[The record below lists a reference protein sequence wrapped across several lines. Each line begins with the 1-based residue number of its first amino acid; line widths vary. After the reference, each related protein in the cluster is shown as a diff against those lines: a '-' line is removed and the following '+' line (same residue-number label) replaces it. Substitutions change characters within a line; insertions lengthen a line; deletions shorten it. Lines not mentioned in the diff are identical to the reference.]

1 MFFPAMQEVS
11 HALALHRGVM
21 ARPKGPTMLDTRED
35 PFTQAGLKSS
45 IRDAFR
51 YWEAIL
57 DATSSGQNLETTPRH
72 TGEQV
77 MHYRLQTVA
86 TRRKIFSAFVLLY
99 RLLAAGLLVFVG
111 TFFLVY
117 TVPWLMDRCWMWCE
131 VSVTELILNAVA
143 LGIILD
149 IDDLLFDVL
158 ATTTGRHLVNQLDP
172 LHMPPLPRIRGAD
185 VKSMFMTIAIP
196 AITLLAYFTMLEPF
210 VTTLESVKGA
220 MCGGNQNFVWALDTR
235 RIIHLSP
242 TAGGGWEE
250 EEESLRSLAIQE
262 GEDFGFGMSLGPL
275 DQVML

>member
-77 MHYRLQTVA
+77 THYRLQTVA

-131 VSVTELILNAVA
+131 VSVTELILNA
-143 LGIILD
+143 
-149 IDDLLFDVL
+149 
-158 ATTTGRHLVNQLDP
+158 
-172 LHMPPLPRIRGAD
+172 